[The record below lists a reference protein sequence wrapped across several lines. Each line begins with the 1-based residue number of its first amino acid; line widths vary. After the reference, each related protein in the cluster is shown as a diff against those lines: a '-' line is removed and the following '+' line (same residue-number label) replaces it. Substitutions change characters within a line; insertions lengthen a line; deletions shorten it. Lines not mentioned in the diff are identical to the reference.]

1 MGAKG
6 GKCLLSQAE
15 ILGVGLSV
23 CSNLQEDEDE
33 EAEVPSETEAGEEDE
48 VDVCAVERIPALC
61 SRYNLFYT
69 YLFLCRF
76 LIQSHIR
83 KIVLL

>member
-1 MGAKG
+1 M
-6 GKCLLSQAE
+6 SQTE

-23 CSNLQEDEDE
+23 GSNLKEDEDE

-61 SRYNLFYT
+61 SRYNLFYLFI
-69 YLFLCRF
+69 YLFSCRF
-76 LIQSHIR
+76 LIWSHTG